1 MIVVYLAGGLAVF
14 ALLGWFAVFADRL
27 MRSGS

>member
-1 MIVVYLAGGLAVF
+1 MGAIYFFGGATFF
-14 ALLGWFAVFADRL
+14 ALSLWFVDFADRL